1 MAEEIIVGLFP
12 CTFGDGGERKVP
24 AGSRVVLVLGWAA
37 KNRGPV
43 QNFLQA
49 QTTTISIDGGAR
61 VDLSDSYSA
70 IEPLPDGG
78 FATRI
83 RYDIGVTRSGVT
95 LSAGES
101 LQVDGRLA
109 VSHVV
114 PTVSWTRPHIGRFSC
129 AVAAH
134 AGKAADFAFE
144 GDQQGA

>member
-1 MAEEIIVGLFP
+1 MAEEIIVELFG

-37 KNRGPV
+37 KNRGLV

-49 QTTTISIDGGAR
+49 QTTTISIDGGAA
-61 VDLSDSYSA
+61 VDLSDSYGA

-101 LQVDGRLA
+101 LQVDGTLA

-114 PTVSWTRPHIGRFSC
+114 PGGVLDETTHRQVFFRAEDALPIHCRITAS
-129 AVAAH
+129 A
-134 AGKAADFAFE
+134 
-144 GDQQGA
+144 